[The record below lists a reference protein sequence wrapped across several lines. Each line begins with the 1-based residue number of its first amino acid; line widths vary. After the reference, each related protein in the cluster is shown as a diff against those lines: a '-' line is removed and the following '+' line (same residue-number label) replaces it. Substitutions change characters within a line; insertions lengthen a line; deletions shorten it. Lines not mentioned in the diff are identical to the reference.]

1 MVRVLSGGW
10 LSLRALL
17 GTRVPRVNKPWLII
31 NINESVYILSNIFL
45 VAKINSPGAAN
56 QGSPEDPG
64 GGGKGPTGISL
75 SSHLVFF

>member
-17 GTRVPRVNKPWLII
+17 ETRAPGVNKPWLII

-45 VAKINSPGAAN
+45 VAKINSPDAAN
-56 QGSPEDPG
+56 QGCPEDPR
-64 GGGKGPTGISL
+64 GGGKGLTGILL